1 MEINAVKTYQR
12 IIIGFLFVATSSL
25 TMAEVQSYETTDN
38 TGLNKLE
45 RLDTVDKYLVELS
58 KSVKAMEAKLD
69 ENAKK
74 IQSLDSIVKVLK
86 ENEAKLMTEKLGEQK
101 KSRTKEEAKVSKDD
115 LTEMEKLK
123 ADILALKNKDIEKIK
138 VNVEELSDTVKA
150 IQATLKDRK

>member
-1 MEINAVKTYQR
+1 MKTYQR